1 MGVEKTVEERKIDQL
16 SPFRILNAE
25 FAHRITKCTGQKGGM
40 LHEAPMPKTVLHWFR
55 RDLRLTDNTALH
67 HATQAAEQVVPVYVL
82 SDWKKQHGWTGAN
95 RQQFLC
101 GNLESLARNLE
112 TIGGRLILRSGKA
125 DAELERLVRE
135 TQAGAIYFNRDYDPY
150 GREMEKKIAALC
162 TRLGIEC
169 HGFDDRV
176 MHAPETVLTGSAQ
189 PYRVY
194 TPYSKNWLSLPK
206 TAPWPRVSTLG
217 PKPADSLEG
226 LPVPTLDYWQLPAST
241 AVLLPSGERAARDRM
256 KSFIDGGI
264 LGRYGAERDIPA
276 GRTTS
281 QISQDL
287 RFGLIGIRELYQR
300 CASLGESSLKYIK
313 ELAWR
318 EFYLAILWFYPQV
331 FEHEFNPDWRGL
343 PWPGTDA
350 DFQRWATGTTGFPI
364 VDAGMRQL
372 LQTGLMHNR
381 LRMITAMFLTKDL
394 HCDWRLGESFF
405 MQHLLDGENASNNGG
420 WQWSAGTGAD
430 AAPYFRIQ
438 NPWLQSARFDP
449 DGRFIKKWIPELQNV
464 PAPLFHEPPKPGLPL
479 AKGYPL
485 PMVDHHTERDRCL
498 AIFAKHKA
506 ERS

>member
-1 MGVEKTVEERKIDQL
+1 
-16 SPFRILNAE
+16 
-25 FAHRITKCTGQKGGM
+25 
-40 LHEAPMPKTVLHWFR
+40 MPKTVLHWFR

-67 HATQAAEQVVPVYVL
+67 HAAKAAQQVVPAYVL
-82 SDWKKQHGWTGAN
+82 SAWKDSHGWTGPN

-112 TIGGRLILRSGKA
+112 TIGSRLIIRCGKA
-125 DAELERLVRE
+125 DAELELLVRE
-135 TQAGAIYFNRDYDPY
+135 TQAGAIYFNRDYDPF

-162 TRLGIEC
+162 SRLGIAC
-169 HGFDDRV
+169 HGFDDSV
-176 MHAPETVLTGSAQ
+176 MHAPETVLTGTGQ

-194 TPYSKNWLSLPK
+194 TPYSKNWLNLEK
-206 TAPWPRVSTLG
+206 AAPLPRVTSLG
-217 PKPADSLEG
+217 PKADEKWMSLPLPTLAHWN
-226 LPVPTLDYWQLPAST
+226 LPVPTAHII
-241 AVLLPSGERAARDRM
+241 ASGERAARDRM
-256 KSFIDGGI
+256 KHFIDRGI
-264 LGRYGAERDIPA
+264 LKGYTANRNTPSGQ
-276 GRTTS
+276 TTS
-281 QISQDL
+281 MLSQDL
-287 RFGLIGIRELYQR
+287 RFGLIGIRDLYHR
-300 CASLGESSLKYIK
+300 CAKIETTSTYIK

-318 EFYLAILWFYPQV
+318 EFYFAILWHFPEV
-331 FEHEFNPDWRGL
+331 FEHEFAPDWRAL

-350 DFQRWATGTTGFPI
+350 AFRRWASGTTGFPI

-394 HCDWRLGESFF
+394 HCDWRMGEAFF
-405 MQHLLDGENASNNGG
+405 MQQLLDGENASNNGG

-449 DGRFIKKWIPELQNV
+449 AGVYIKQWVPELKDV
-464 PAPLFHEPPKPGLPL
+464 PAPLLHEPPKPGQPL

-498 AIFAKHKA
+498 AIFAKHKK
-506 ERS
+506 ERT

>member
-1 MGVEKTVEERKIDQL
+1 
-16 SPFRILNAE
+16 
-25 FAHRITKCTGQKGGM
+25 
-40 LHEAPMPKTVLHWFR
+40 MPRPVIHWFR

-67 HATQAAEQVVPVYVL
+67 HAAQAATQVVPVYIL
-82 SDWKKQHGWTGAN
+82 SDWKQHHGWTGPN

-112 TIGGRLILRSGKA
+112 ALGSRLIIRCGRA
-125 DAELERLVRE
+125 DAELERLIRE
-135 TQAGAIYFNRDYDPY
+135 TQAQAVYFNRDYDPY
-150 GREMEKKIAALC
+150 GRAMEARVQELC

-169 HGFDDRV
+169 HSYQDSVLHEPD
-176 MHAPETVLTGSAQ
+176 AVLTGSGL

-206 TAPWPRVSTLG
+206 TAPHGRPRTLG
-217 PKPADSLEG
+217 PAAPATVTSLP
-226 LPVPTLDYWQLPAST
+226 LPTLEHWQLPPCT
-241 AVLLPSGERAARDRM
+241 AQIPTPGERAARERL
-256 KSFIDGGI
+256 KHFISSGI
-264 LGRYGAERDIPA
+264 LHRYGQERNLPA
-276 GRTTS
+276 GQTTS
-281 QISQDL
+281 MLSPDL
-287 RFGLIGIRELYQR
+287 RYGLLSIREIYQR
-300 CASLGESSLKYIK
+300 CQEALVDESGKPQPAAAQASIQTYIK

-318 EFYLAILWFYPQV
+318 EFYMAILWHFPQV
-331 FEHEFNPDWRGL
+331 FEQEFSPDWVGL

-372 LQTGLMHNR
+372 LKTGLMHNR

-394 HCDWRLGESFF
+394 HCDWRLGEAFF
-405 MQHLLDGENASNNGG
+405 MQHLVDGENASNNGG

-449 DGRFIKKWIPELQNV
+449 EGTYIKQWVPELKDI
-464 PAPLFHEPPKPGLPL
+464 PAPLLHEPPSRPGLPL
-479 AKGYPL
+479 AKGYPI

-498 AIFAKHKA
+498 AIFAKHKE
-506 ERS
+506 ERV